1 MGKGLLPQRL
11 WRPLREQNQGDST
24 VKKMFISGLL
34 ILFLSMAQIVFARPL
49 KVFVSILPQKYFI
62 EKIGGDFVEVAVM
75 VQPGASPATYEPK
88 PKQMVALAKSD
99 AYFAIGVP
107 FEKMWLPKIV
117 STNPKIH
124 IIYTQAGIEKRLM
137 KSHHPHQQEAKYH
150 YGETERGQDH
160 HTGKDPHV
168 WLSPPLVMQQA
179 RNILNGLETLNPTH
193 RALYQANYKSFIVE
207 LVDLDFE
214 LKRLFQTT
222 AEHSEFM
229 VFHPSWG
236 YFAHAYGLEQVPI
249 EIEGKEP
256 KPAEMKYLIQYGKKI
271 GIQAIFVQPQ
281 FSWQAAQTIAQATN
295 AHIVIVDPLAPN
307 WSENLRQVAV
317 KLSTA
322 LR

>member
-1 MGKGLLPQRL
+1 M
-11 WRPLREQNQGDST
+11 
-24 VKKMFISGLL
+24 KKVVISGLL
-34 ILFLSMAQIVFARPL
+34 ILFLSVAQTAFARPL
-49 KVFVSILPQKYFI
+49 KVFVSILPQKYFV
-62 EKIGGDFVEVAVM
+62 EKIGGDSVEVAVM

-88 PKQMVALAKSD
+88 PRQMVALAKSD
-99 AYFAIGVP
+99 VYFAIGVP
-107 FEKMWLPKIV
+107 FEKTWIPKIV
-117 STNPKIH
+117 ATNPKMH
-124 IIYTQAGIEKRLM
+124 IVYTQAGIEKRAM
-137 KSHHPHQQEAKYH
+137 KSHHAHQQESKHH
-150 YGETERGQDH
+150 YAETEPWQNH

-179 RNILNGLETLNPTH
+179 RNILNGLETLDPTH

-207 LVDLDFE
+207 LVDLDLE

-236 YFAHAYGLEQVPI
+236 YFAQAYKLEQVSI

-256 KPAEMKYLIQYGKKI
+256 KPAELKYLIQHGKKI
-271 GIQAIFVQPQ
+271 GVQVIFVQPQ
-281 FSWQAAQTIAQATN
+281 FSWQAAQTIAHATT
-295 AHIVIVDPLAPN
+295 AQIVLVDPLAPN
-307 WSENLRQVAV
+307 WAENLRQVAV

>member
-1 MGKGLLPQRL
+1 VRKVLF
-11 WRPLREQNQGDST
+11 SAI
-24 VKKMFISGLL
+24 FL
-34 ILFLSMAQIVFARPL
+34 IFLFTAQMVLARPL
-49 KVFVSILPQKYFI
+49 KVFVSIVPQKYFV

-99 AYFAIGVP
+99 IYFAIGVP
-107 FEKMWLPKIV
+107 FEKTWLPKIGAT
-117 STNPKIH
+117 SPKMH
-124 IIYTQAGIEKRLM
+124 IVYTQAGIEKRAM
-137 KSHHPHQQEAKYH
+137 IAHHSHQGESKHH
-150 YGETERGQDH
+150 YGETEHRPDH

-179 RNILNGLETLNPTH
+179 RNILNGLETLDPTH

-207 LVDLDFE
+207 LVDLDLE
-214 LKRLFQTT
+214 LKRLFETT
-222 AEHSEFM
+222 ADHSEFM

-236 YFAHAYGLEQVPI
+236 YFAHAYGLEQLPI

-256 KPAEMKYLIQYGKKI
+256 KPAELKDLIEHGKKI
-271 GIQAIFVQPQ
+271 GIEVIFVQPQ
-281 FSWQAAQTIAQATN
+281 FSWQAAQTIAQATT
-295 AHIVIVDPLAPN
+295 AQIVVVDPLAPD
-307 WSENLRQVAV
+307 WAENLRQVAV

>member
-1 MGKGLLPQRL
+1 
-11 WRPLREQNQGDST
+11 
-24 VKKMFISGLL
+24 
-34 ILFLSMAQIVFARPL
+34 MAQIVFARPL
-49 KVFVSILPQKYFI
+49 KVFVSILPQKYFV
-62 EKIGGDFVEVAVM
+62 EKIGGDSVEVAVM

-107 FEKMWLPKIV
+107 FEKTWLPKIAA
-117 STNPKIH
+117 TNPKMH
-124 IIYTQAGIEKRLM
+124 IVYTQAGIEKRGM
-137 KSHHPHQQEAKYH
+137 KSHHEHQQESKYH
-150 YGETERGQDH
+150 SGETERGRDH

-179 RNILNGLETLNPTH
+179 RNILNGLETLDPTH
-193 RALYQANYKSFIVE
+193 RALYRDNYKSFIVE
-207 LVDLDFE
+207 IVDLDLE
-214 LKRLFQTT
+214 LRKLFQTR
-222 AEHSEFM
+222 AKHSEFM

-256 KPAEMKYLIQYGKKI
+256 KPAELKYLIQYGKKV

-281 FSWQAAQTIAQATN
+281 FSWQAAQTIAQATS
-295 AHIVIVDPLAPN
+295 AQIVVVDPLAPN
-307 WSENLRQVAV
+307 WADNLRQVAT

>member
-1 MGKGLLPQRL
+1 
-11 WRPLREQNQGDST
+11 
-24 VKKMFISGLL
+24 VKKVVISGLL
-34 ILFLSMAQIVFARPL
+34 ILFLSVAQTAFARPL
-49 KVFVSILPQKYFI
+49 KVFVSILPQKYFV
-62 EKIGGDFVEVAVM
+62 EKIGGDSVEVAVM

-88 PKQMVALAKSD
+88 PRQMVALAKSD
-99 AYFAIGVP
+99 VYFAIGVP
-107 FEKMWLPKIV
+107 FEKTWIPKIV
-117 STNPKIH
+117 ATNPKMH
-124 IIYTQAGIEKRLM
+124 IVYTQAGIEKRAM
-137 KSHHPHQQEAKYH
+137 KSRHAHQQESKHQYA
-150 YGETERGQDH
+150 ETEPGQNH

-179 RNILNGLETLNPTH
+179 RNILNGLETLDPTH

-207 LVDLDFE
+207 LVDLDLE

-236 YFAHAYGLEQVPI
+236 YFAQAYGLEQVPI

-256 KPAEMKYLIQYGKKI
+256 KPAELKYLIQHGIKI
-271 GIQAIFVQPQ
+271 GVQVIFVQPQ
-281 FSWQAAQTIAQATN
+281 FSWQAAQTIAHATT
-295 AHIVIVDPLAPN
+295 AQIVLVDPLAPD
-307 WSENLRQVAV
+307 WAENLRQVAV